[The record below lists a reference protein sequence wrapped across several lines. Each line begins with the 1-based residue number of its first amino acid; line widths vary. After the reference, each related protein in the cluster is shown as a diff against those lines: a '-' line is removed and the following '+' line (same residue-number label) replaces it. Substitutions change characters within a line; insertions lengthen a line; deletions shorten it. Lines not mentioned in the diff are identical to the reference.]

1 MKIME
6 RTVQVKDLLT
16 KSNLPASDYV
26 INPYVGCPHG
36 CKYCYACFMKRFT
49 NHSEEWGQFID
60 IKQCS
65 RAISK
70 KRLQGKTVFL
80 SSVTDCYN
88 PFDEKYECTR
98 KILEQL
104 TAIDCELSIATKS
117 KLIRRDV
124 DLLKK
129 CKKLKVSM
137 SVNTLDEQFR
147 KDMDNAST
155 ISERLKTLEVLH
167 ENGIYTILFMSPI
180 FQEITDFR
188 AIIEASKDYV
198 EEYWFENLN
207 LRGSYKPRILE
218 YVKTHYPQYTQ
229 LYHEIY
235 TEGNMAYWQSLSRAI
250 EVYCSKHSVK
260 YINYFY
266 HEKLVAEKQNKKA
279 ASIITE

>member
-88 PFDEKYECTR
+88 PFEEKYECTR

-180 FQEITDFR
+180 FPEITDFR

-250 EVYCSKHSVK
+250 EAYCSKHSVK
-260 YINYFY
+260 YINYLY
-266 HEKLVAEKQNKKA
+266 TGNEQ
-279 ASIITE
+279 

>member
-88 PFDEKYECTR
+88 PFEEKYECTR

-155 ISERLKTLEVLH
+155 ISERLKALEELH

-180 FQEITDFR
+180 FPEITDFR
-188 AIIEASKDYV
+188 AIIEASKDYG

-250 EVYCSKHSVK
+250 EAYCSKHSVK

-279 ASIITE
+279 ASIIAE

>member
-1 MKIME
+1 
-6 RTVQVKDLLT
+6 
-16 KSNLPASDYV
+16 
-26 INPYVGCPHG
+26 
-36 CKYCYACFMKRFT
+36 
-49 NHSEEWGQFID
+49 
-60 IKQCS
+60 
-65 RAISK
+65 
-70 KRLQGKTVFL
+70 
-80 SSVTDCYN
+80 
-88 PFDEKYECTR
+88 
-98 KILEQL
+98 
-104 TAIDCELSIATKS
+104 
-117 KLIRRDV
+117 
-124 DLLKK
+124 
-129 CKKLKVSM
+129 M

-180 FQEITDFR
+180 FPEITDFR

-250 EVYCSKHSVK
+250 EAYCSKHSVK

-279 ASIITE
+279 ASIIAE

>member
-1 MKIME
+1 M
-6 RTVQVKDLLT
+6 
-16 KSNLPASDYV
+16 
-26 INPYVGCPHG
+26 
-36 CKYCYACFMKRFT
+36 
-49 NHSEEWGQFID
+49 
-60 IKQCS
+60 
-65 RAISK
+65 
-70 KRLQGKTVFL
+70 
-80 SSVTDCYN
+80 TDCYN
-88 PFDEKYECTR
+88 PFEEKYECTR

-180 FQEITDFR
+180 FPEITDFR

>member
-88 PFDEKYECTR
+88 PFEEKYECTR

-137 SVNTLDEQFR
+137 SVTTMYHPCR

-180 FQEITDFR
+180 FPEITDFR

-250 EVYCSKHSVK
+250 EAYCSKHSVK

-279 ASIITE
+279 ASIIAE